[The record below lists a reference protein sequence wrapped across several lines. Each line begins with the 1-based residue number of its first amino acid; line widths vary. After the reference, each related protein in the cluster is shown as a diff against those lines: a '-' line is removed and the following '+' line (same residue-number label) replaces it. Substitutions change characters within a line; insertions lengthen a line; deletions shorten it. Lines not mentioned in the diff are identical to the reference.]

1 MRVRVDGVEE
11 TAHATI
17 ADGRLHLELRG
28 VLGEFT
34 EPAPRGAEAEAD
46 RGGGDGKLHA
56 PTAGRIIDVK
66 VAVGDRVRPG
76 QTLVVL
82 EAMKIENALAVGV
95 SGTVAEI
102 KVSAGDQVPQGRL
115 LLAVTPDE
123 DPDAGG
129 AKKAAVA

>member
-1 MRVRVDGVEE
+1 MVE
-11 TAHATI
+11 
-17 ADGRLHLELRG
+17 
-28 VLGEFT
+28 
-34 EPAPRGAEAEAD
+34 
-46 RGGGDGKLHA
+46 
-56 PTAGRIIDVK
+56 VK

-76 QTLVVL
+76 QTLVIL

-123 DPDAGG
+123 GPDAGG
-129 AKKAAVA
+129 AKKAIVA